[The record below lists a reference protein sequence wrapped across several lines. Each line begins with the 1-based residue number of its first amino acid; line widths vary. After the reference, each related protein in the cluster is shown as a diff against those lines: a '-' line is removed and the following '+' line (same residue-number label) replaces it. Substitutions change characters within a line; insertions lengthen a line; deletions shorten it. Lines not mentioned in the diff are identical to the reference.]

1 MGNILEPVNDL
12 EKCYK
17 VSEDV
22 VARKIEDEII
32 IVPLVAGIGDMED
45 ELFTLNETGEAIW
58 DRLDGSKSLKDIVS
72 DLEADYENSKKSITN
87 DVVGFV
93 HELVK
98 RGIIVEVTR

>member
-1 MGNILEPVNDL
+1 LGINIDIQKL
-12 EKCYK
+12 YK

-32 IVPLVAGIGDMED
+32 IVPLVSGIGDMED
-45 ELFTLNETGEAIW
+45 ELFTLNGTGEAIW
-58 DRLDGSKSLKDIVS
+58 DRLDGTKSLNDIVA
-72 DLEADYENSKKSITN
+72 DLSAVYEDSEVSIEE

-93 HELVK
+93 KELAK

>member
-1 MGNILEPVNDL
+1 MGINIDIQKL
-12 EKCYK
+12 YK

-32 IVPLVAGIGDMED
+32 IVPLVSGIGDMED
-45 ELFTLNETGEAIW
+45 ELFTLNGTGEAIW
-58 DRLDGSKSLKDIVS
+58 DRLDGTKSLNDIVA
-72 DLEADYENSKKSITN
+72 DLSAVYEDSEVSIEE

-93 HELVK
+93 KELAK